1 MIPCL
6 MSSLVQACDGMR
18 SLEVGALGPEDSA
31 LLEDALSSGQLSDLC
46 SALAGLPGA
55 QRAKGPR
62 TRRLATGAL
71 LLLPCVLNLSICLSR
86 EMLKANGTCAC
97 MSRAM
102 DVDIF
107 PCSHESVLTSLQT
120 RASWQL

>member
-1 MIPCL
+1 
-6 MSSLVQACDGMR
+6 MR

-62 TRRLATGAL
+62 TRRLATGAFL
-71 LLLPCVLNLSICLSR
+71 LLQCLLTLSICLSSK
-86 EMLKANGTCAC
+86 LL
-97 MSRAM
+97 RAKR
-102 DVDIF
+102 
-107 PCSHESVLTSLQT
+107 SLCLYEQGFGCQYLH
-120 RASWQL
+120 RIS